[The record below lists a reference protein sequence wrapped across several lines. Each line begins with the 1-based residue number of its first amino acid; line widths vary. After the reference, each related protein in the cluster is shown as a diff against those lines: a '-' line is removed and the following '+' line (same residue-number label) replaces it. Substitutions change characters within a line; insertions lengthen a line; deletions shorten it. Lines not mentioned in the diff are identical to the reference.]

1 LSAPARGT
9 RPRNRRALIVAA
21 AAELFVRRG
30 YPHVAMGDIADAVAI
45 GPSALYRHFRG
56 KQELLAAVVEDALT
70 ALAGTDLAELA
81 TGALDRRDAGVLW
94 QRESRH
100 LDPAER
106 HRVGEPLRR
115 LARQLAGHLRDQRR
129 DLTADQA
136 GLLAWS
142 VLAVLVSVS
151 FQRVD
156 LPRPA
161 YGELMTS
168 LAGTVAAV
176 RLPDLGKRTAAPV
189 TEPASRRELLLTTAT
204 RLFAERG
211 FHSVAIE
218 EVGATAG
225 IAGPSV
231 YHHFESKAEL
241 LMTALHAG
249 ADALGEGLRT
259 ASLRT
264 LLRSYAGYS
273 LAHHDVVDLL
283 ITEVGLLPEPE
294 RHDLRRTQREYVEAW
309 VGLLLDVHPDLGAG
323 PARVRVQAVLT
334 VVNDVARTPHLRT
347 LPGVEDALHV
357 IGSALLGLLGLSQSG
372 SSTSGQ
378 IL

>member
-1 LSAPARGT
+1 VSAPARGT

-70 ALAGTDLAELA
+70 ALAVTDFAELA
-81 TGALDRRDAGVLW
+81 TGALDRRDVGVLW

-100 LDPAER
+100 LEPAER

-115 LARQLAGHLRDQRR
+115 LARQLAAHLRDRR
-129 DLTADQA
+129 PELTADQA

-151 FQRVD
+151 FQRVE

-161 YGELMTS
+161 YDELMTS
-168 LAGTVAAV
+168 LATAVASV
-176 RLPDLGKRTAAPV
+176 PLPDLGKRTVAPV
-189 TEPASRRELLLTTAT
+189 FEPANRRELLLTTAT

-218 EVGATAG
+218 EVGAAAG

-241 LMTALHAG
+241 LVTALRTG
-249 ADALGEGLRT
+249 ADALGEGLPA
-259 ASLRT
+259 ASLPT

-294 RHDLRRTQREYVEAW
+294 RHELRRTQREYVEAW
-309 VGLLLDVHPDLGAG
+309 VGLLLDVHPGLGAG

-334 VVNDVARTPHLRT
+334 VVNDVARTLHLRT
-347 LPGVEDALHV
+347 LPGIEDALQV
-357 IGSALLGLLGLSQSG
+357 IGSALLGLLGLQSG

-378 IL
+378 TL

>member
-1 LSAPARGT
+1 M
-9 RPRNRRALIVAA
+9 AA

-30 YPHVAMGDIADAVAI
+30 YPHVSMGDIAEAVAI

-70 ALAGTDLAELA
+70 ALAVTDLAELA
-81 TGALDRRDAGVLW
+81 TGALDRRDVGVLW

-100 LDPAER
+100 LEPAER
-106 HRVGEPLRR
+106 HRVGEALRR
-115 LARQLAGHLRDQRR
+115 LARQLAGHLGDRR
-129 DLTADQA
+129 RELTADQA
-136 GLLAWS
+136 GLLAWA

-161 YGELMTS
+161 YDELMTS
-168 LAGTVAAV
+168 LATAVASV
-176 RLPDLGKRTAAPV
+176 PLPDLGKRAAAPV
-189 TEPASRRELLLTTAT
+189 VEPANRRELLLTTAT

-218 EVGATAG
+218 EVGAAAG

-241 LMTALHAG
+241 LMTALSTG

-259 ASLRT
+259 ASLPT
-264 LLRSYAGYS
+264 LLRSYTGYS

-283 ITEVGLLPEPE
+283 ITEVGLLPEPG
-294 RHDLRRTQREYVEAW
+294 RHDLRRTQREYVGAW
-309 VGLLLDVHPDLGAG
+309 VGLLLDAHPDLGAG

-347 LPGVEDALHV
+347 LPGIEDALHV
-357 IGSALLGLLGLSQSG
+357 IGSALLGLSG
-372 SSTSGQ
+372 SSSSGQ
-378 IL
+378 TL

>member
-1 LSAPARGT
+1 MSAPARGT

-30 YPHVAMGDIADAVAI
+30 YPHVAIGDIADAVAI

-70 ALAGTDLAELA
+70 ALAVTDFADLAA
-81 TGALDRRDAGVLW
+81 GALDRRDVGVLW

-100 LDPAER
+100 LEPAER

-115 LARQLAGHLRDQRR
+115 LAGQLTGQLRDRR
-129 DLTADQA
+129 RELTADQA

-161 YGELMTS
+161 YDELMTS
-168 LAGTVAAV
+168 LAGAVAAAD
-176 RLPDLGKRTAAPV
+176 LPDLGERTAAPV
-189 TEPASRRELLLTTAT
+189 VEPANRRALLLTTAT

-218 EVGATAG
+218 EVGAAAG
-225 IAGPSV
+225 ITGPSV

-241 LMTALHAG
+241 LMTALRTG
-249 ADALGEGLRT
+249 ADALGDGLRT
-259 ASLRT
+259 ASLPA

-294 RHDLRRTQREYVEAW
+294 RHELRRTQREYVEAW
-309 VGLLLDVHPDLGAG
+309 VRLLLDGHPDLGAD
-323 PARVRVQAVLT
+323 PARVRVQAALT

-347 LPGVEDALHV
+347 LPGVEDALGV
-357 IGSALLGLLGLSQSG
+357 VGSALLELSV

-378 IL
+378 TL

>member
-1 LSAPARGT
+1 VSAPARGT

-21 AAELFVRRG
+21 AADLFVRRG
-30 YPHVAMGDIADAVAI
+30 YPHVAMGDIAEAVAI

-70 ALAGTDLAELA
+70 ALAGTDFADLAA
-81 TGALDRRDAGVLW
+81 GALDRRDVGILW

-100 LDPAER
+100 LEPAER
-106 HRVGEPLRR
+106 HRVGAPLRR
-115 LARQLAGHLRDQRR
+115 LARQLAGRLRDRR
-129 DLTADQA
+129 PELTADQA

-161 YGELMTS
+161 YDELMTS
-168 LAGTVAAV
+168 LAGEVAAV
-176 RLPDLGKRTAAPV
+176 RLPDLGKRTVTPV
-189 TEPASRRELLLTTAT
+189 VEPANRRELLLATAT

-218 EVGATAG
+218 EVGAAAG

-231 YHHFESKAEL
+231 YHHFGSKAEL
-241 LMTALHAG
+241 LMTALRAG

-259 ASLRT
+259 ASLPT

-294 RHDLRRTQREYVEAW
+294 RHEVRRVQREYVEAW
-309 VGLLLDVHPDLGAG
+309 VRQLPDVHPDLGAG
-323 PARVRVQAVLT
+323 PARVRVQAALT

-347 LPGVEDALHV
+347 LTGIEDALRV
-357 IGSALLGLLGLSQSG
+357 IGSALLGLSDSG
-372 SSTSGQ
+372 SSGQ
-378 IL
+378 TL

>member
-1 LSAPARGT
+1 MSAPARGT

-56 KQELLAAVVEDALT
+56 KQGLLAAVVENALT
-70 ALAGTDLAELA
+70 ALAVTDFAELA
-81 TGALDRRDAGVLW
+81 TGALDRRDVGVLW

-100 LDPAER
+100 LEPAER
-106 HRVGEPLRR
+106 HRVGEPLQR
-115 LARQLAGHLRDQRR
+115 LARQLAGRLRDRR
-129 DLTADQA
+129 PELTADQA

-161 YGELMTS
+161 YEGLLTS
-168 LAGTVAAV
+168 LAAEVAAV
-176 RLPDLGKRTAAPV
+176 RLPDLGKRTAAPAF
-189 TEPASRRELLLTTAT
+189 EPANRRELLLTTAT

-218 EVGATAG
+218 EVGAAAG

-231 YHHFESKAEL
+231 YHHFESKADL
-241 LMTALHAG
+241 LMTALLTG

-259 ASLRT
+259 ASLPA

-294 RHDLRRTQREYVEAW
+294 RHELRRTQREYVEAW
-309 VGLLLDVHPDLGAG
+309 VRLLLDVHPDLGPD
-323 PARVRVQAVLT
+323 PARVRVQAALT

-347 LPGVEDALHV
+347 LPGVGDALLV
-357 IGSALLGLLGLSQSG
+357 VGSTLLGLSG

-378 IL
+378 TL

>member
-1 LSAPARGT
+1 M
-9 RPRNRRALIVAA
+9 AA
-21 AAELFVRRG
+21 AAALFVRRG

-70 ALAGTDLAELA
+70 ALAVTDFADLAA
-81 TGALDRRDAGVLW
+81 GALDRRDVGILW

-100 LDPAER
+100 LEPAER
-106 HRVGEPLRR
+106 HRLGEPLRR
-115 LARQLAGHLRDQRR
+115 LAGQLTGQLRDRR
-129 DLTADQA
+129 RELTVDQA

-161 YGELMTS
+161 YDELMTS
-168 LAGTVAAV
+168 LAGAVAAAD
-176 RLPDLGKRTAAPV
+176 LPDLGERTAAPV
-189 TEPASRRELLLTTAT
+189 AEPANRRALLLTTAT

-218 EVGATAG
+218 EVGAAAG
-225 IAGPSV
+225 ITGPSV

-241 LMTALHAG
+241 LMTALRTG
-249 ADALGEGLRT
+249 ADALGDGLRT
-259 ASLRT
+259 ASLPA

-294 RHDLRRTQREYVEAW
+294 RHELRRTQREYVEAW
-309 VGLLLDVHPDLGAG
+309 VRLLLDGHPDLGAD
-323 PARVRVQAVLT
+323 PARVRVQAALT

-347 LPGVEDALHV
+347 LPGVEDALGV
-357 IGSALLGLLGLSQSG
+357 VGSALLELSV

-378 IL
+378 TL

>member
-1 LSAPARGT
+1 MSAPARGT

-70 ALAGTDLAELA
+70 ALAVTDFADLAA
-81 TGALDRRDAGVLW
+81 GALDRRDVGILW

-100 LDPAER
+100 LEPAER

-115 LARQLAGHLRDQRR
+115 LAGQLTGQLRDRR
-129 DLTADQA
+129 RELTADQA

-161 YGELMTS
+161 YDELMTS
-168 LAGTVAAV
+168 LAGAVATV
-176 RLPDLGKRTAAPV
+176 RLPDLGERAPERV
-189 TEPASRRELLLTTAT
+189 VEPANRRELLLTTAT

-211 FHSVAIE
+211 FHSVSIE
-218 EVGATAG
+218 EVGAAAG
-225 IAGPSV
+225 ITGPSV

-241 LMTALHAG
+241 LMTALRTG
-249 ADALGEGLRT
+249 ADALGDGLRT
-259 ASLRT
+259 ASLPA

-294 RHDLRRTQREYVEAW
+294 RHELRRTQREYVEAW
-309 VGLLLDVHPDLGAG
+309 VRLLGDIHPDL
-323 PARVRVQAVLT
+323 ARVRVQAALT
-334 VVNDVARTPHLRT
+334 VVNDVARTLHLRT
-347 LPGVEDALHV
+347 LPGVEDALCV
-357 IGSALLGLLGLSQSG
+357 IGSALLGLSV

-378 IL
+378 TL

>member
-1 LSAPARGT
+1 
-9 RPRNRRALIVAA
+9 VAA

-81 TGALDRRDAGVLW
+81 TGALDRRDVGVLW

-106 HRVGEPLRR
+106 HRVGEPLRQ
-115 LARQLAGHLRDQRR
+115 LARQLAGHLRDRRR

>member
-1 LSAPARGT
+1 MSAPARGT

-70 ALAGTDLAELA
+70 ALAVTGFAELA
-81 TGALDRRDAGVLW
+81 AATLDRRDVGVLW

-106 HRVGEPLRR
+106 HRVGKPLRR
-115 LARQLAGHLRDQRR
+115 LARQLAGQLRDGRPE
-129 DLTADQA
+129 LTADQA
-136 GLLAWS
+136 ALLAWS

-161 YGELMTS
+161 YDELMTS
-168 LAGTVAAV
+168 LAAAVAAV
-176 RLPDLGKRTAAPV
+176 RLPDLGERAPEPAA
-189 TEPASRRELLLTTAT
+189 EPASRRELLLTTAT

-218 EVGATAG
+218 EVGAAAG

-231 YHHFESKAEL
+231 YHHFENKAEL
-241 LMTALHAG
+241 LTTALRTG
-249 ADALGEGLRT
+249 ADALGQGLRT
-259 ASLRT
+259 ASLPA

-294 RHDLRRTQREYVEAW
+294 RHELRRTQREYVEAW
-309 VGLLLDVHPDLGAG
+309 VRLLRDVRPDLGPD
-323 PARVRVQAVLT
+323 PARVRVQAALT

-347 LPGVEDALHV
+347 LPGAEDAV
-357 IGSALLGLLGLSQSG
+357 RVVGSALLGLVESKSD
-372 SSTSGQ
+372 SSTSGHT
-378 IL
+378 L

>member
-1 LSAPARGT
+1 MSAPARGT

-21 AAELFVRRG
+21 AEELFVRRG
-30 YPHVAMGDIADAVAI
+30 YPHVAMGDIAEAVAI

-56 KQELLAAVVEDALT
+56 KQELLAEVVRDALS
-70 ALAGTDLAELA
+70 ALDAADLA
-81 TGALDRRDAGVLW
+81 TSTLDRRAVGVLW

-100 LDPAER
+100 LEPAER
-106 HRVGEPLRR
+106 HRVGEPLWRQARR
-115 LARQLAGHLRDQRR
+115 LAGQLRDRR
-129 DLTADQA
+129 RELSADQA
-136 GLLAWS
+136 DLLAWS

-161 YGELMTS
+161 YDELMTS
-168 LAGTVAAV
+168 LADAVATVD
-176 RLPDLGKRTAAPV
+176 LPDLGKRAA
-189 TEPASRRELLLTTAT
+189 EPAAEPADRRELLLTTAT

-218 EVGATAG
+218 EVGAAAG

-241 LMTALHAG
+241 LMTALRAG
-249 ADALGEGLRT
+249 AAALGERT
-259 ASLRT
+259 TSLPA
-264 LLRSYAGYS
+264 LLRIYTEYS

-294 RHDLRRTQREYVEAW
+294 RHELRRTQRKYVETW
-309 VGLLLDVHPDLGAG
+309 VGLLLEMHPELGPG
-323 PARVRVQAVLT
+323 PARVRVQAALT

-347 LPGVEDALHV
+347 LPGIGDALQV
-357 IGSALLGLLGLSQSG
+357 VGSAALGLSG
-372 SSTSGQ
+372 LSTSGQ
-378 IL
+378 TL